1 MFDARTAAL
10 ARAASQDDTRPGL
23 ETVRVEADGTI
34 TVTDGHVLFQR
45 RADLSEYQAAGV
57 DVTGLWRADDWR
69 AVKFPKRRLANPPT
83 VTRAN
88 GSMTVDFRDGKVPA
102 TIRHADKKLAYP
114 NVAAVFPK
122 DATPVLRLYMTRH
135 VLEILVKS
143 VLHED
148 RDVIQLNIPESSI
161 RRTDRDGNEII
172 PVVMGTML
180 ATVHDGQ
187 SDTTGLVMPARPH
200 DWR

>member
-1 MFDARTAAL
+1 
-10 ARAASQDDTRPGL
+10 
-23 ETVRVEADGTI
+23 
-34 TVTDGHVLFQR
+34 
-45 RADLSEYQAAGV
+45 
-57 DVTGLWRADDWR
+57 
-69 AVKFPKRRLANPPT
+69 
-83 VTRAN
+83 
-88 GSMTVDFRDGKVPA
+88 
-102 TIRHADKKLAYP
+102 
-114 NVAAVFPK
+114 
-122 DATPVLRLYMTRH
+122 MTRH